1 MHVFRVQGPA
11 VRGANPLPPTPFR
24 CSVCVPVSLD
34 FNRLSCQTIVSLFE
48 ATREHNID
56 TDPLVAVLIAM
67 AAPLSVGSSITVD
80 GRDGV
85 LQMEVCPKLTR
96 RHLSAIEPVRPAAP
110 CCALLRPFR

>member
-1 MHVFRVQGPA
+1 VSSTCTYSECKGPQSGDLTPSPTPLPVFRVCP
-11 VRGANPLPPTPFR
+11 RPSCF
-24 CSVCVPVSLD
+24 SIVP
-34 FNRLSCQTIVSLFE
+34 LFE

-96 RHLSAIEPVRPAAP
+96 RHLSAIEPARPAAP
-110 CCALLRPFR
+110 LPLTLCRLKA

>member
-34 FNRLSCQTIVSLFE
+34 FRAKHVSLFE

>member
-1 MHVFRVQGPA
+1 M
-11 VRGANPLPPTPFR
+11 PF
-24 CSVCVPVSLD
+24 
-34 FNRLSCQTIVSLFE
+34 FE

-56 TDPLVAVLIAM
+56 TDPPVEILIAM

-96 RHLSAIEPVRPAAP
+96 RHLSAIEPAP
-110 CCALLRPFR
+110 CCACCALLRPFR